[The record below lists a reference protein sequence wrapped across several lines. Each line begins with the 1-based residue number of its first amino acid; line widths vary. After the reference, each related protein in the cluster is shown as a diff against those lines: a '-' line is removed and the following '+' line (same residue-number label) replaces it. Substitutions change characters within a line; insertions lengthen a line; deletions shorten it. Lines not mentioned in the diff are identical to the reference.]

1 MSRFLVPLL
10 AALAT
15 GSALAQNVAMVN
27 DKPITKASIDQF
39 VQQLGQPDTPELRNR
54 IKDQLIEREVFL
66 QEAQKRGI
74 PERADVKFQL
84 DFVRKTAIVQNWLWV
99 SQYAMTMLSSQS
111 ISRASTRRG
120 MLATDPGPRSGR
132 PSPWPG

>member
-84 DFVRKTAIVQNWLWV
+84 DFVRKTAIVQNLF
-99 SQYAMTMLSSQS
+99 
-111 ISRASTRRG
+111 R
-120 MLATDPGPRSGR
+120 DE
-132 PSPWPG
+132 